1 MHIWNC
7 SSHQLIIVQK
17 CLNSANNCL
26 IWVKTLVARN
36 ARDHRGEVE
45 TETRGAEAG
54 KTAEAEAGGDFF
66 VKFKRVEET
75 YCLPRLV
82 LTKVWNWLQCVTI
95 PKIWTKPNPNL
106 FSDTKY
112 FRYRFRYFFRY
123 QIFSDTESD
132 NLIIWCFCIVARF
145 SSFASASFG
154 IVFLNIEVVS
164 VFVIANMLHVMC
176 DLWVKVS
183 GCTGRR
189 ITFGSKVTS
198 TALPLRLIALA
209 LDLIL

>member
-1 MHIWNC
+1 MFWKYILAMTKMQFYQFLRRVAKKLMDIWIYPVLDWHC
-7 SSHQLIIVQK
+7 SVNFSKLSQWAINK
-17 CLNSANNCL
+17 CMCVLFSSSLCQF
-26 IWVKTLVARN
+26 
-36 ARDHRGEVE
+36 
-45 TETRGAEAG
+45 
-54 KTAEAEAGGDFF
+54 FF
-66 VKFKRVEET
+66 VCHFASWWQLCDENCQT
-75 YCLPRLV
+75 LPGCSTSLRCFL
-82 LTKVWNWLQCVTI
+82 LSAQRPL
-95 PKIWTKPNPNL
+95 PL
-106 FSDTKY
+106 FSSVVAIVFNQT
-112 FRYRFRYFFRY
+112 
-123 QIFSDTESD
+123 SS
-132 NLIIWCFCIVARF
+132 FCIVARF

-164 VFVIANMLHVMC
+164 IFVIANMLHVMC